1 MTLYYNPRTKQ
12 LESKSPLSILLL
24 LFPAFFPILKIF
36 SKPGNL
42 ENDDAKNIE
51 TIIQAGKEN
60 NVDEMEIELDRQVV
74 QGLDI
79 KVIEQNINGI
89 NITLGQKGTSN
100 YKLKVKYK

>member
-1 MTLYYNPRTKQ
+1 MTLYYNPQTKK
-12 LESKSPLSILLL
+12 LESKSPLGIFSL
-24 LFPAFFPILKIF
+24 LFPAFFPILEIF

-51 TIIQAGKEN
+51 TIIKAGKDN

-79 KVIEQNINGI
+79 KCIEQNIEGI
-89 NITLGQKGTSN
+89 NITLGQKGKTN